1 MALSQLQSDAYR
13 AVLRAVAT
21 TQMDWSKEKLL
32 TDLRKELQI
41 TTQEHFEV
49 LTAVMQDKEIEAL
62 RENKVLEPQAANV
75 DAGLKRK
82 KDTITGRADYNKKL
96 SKKPRH
102 LELTDSPLDT
112 PTGTPLP
119 VYTPLDPPHQ
129 HRGPGRPSMRQGG
142 GYGEAVAAAAPGSG
156 GYEAKRPPG
165 RPPGSGPGSA
175 EPKRGPGRPPV
186 RLSTQPSLGGRT
198 SKRKGGLGGAAVGTG
213 TTPYGTNELVGRKI
227 WRSWPEE
234 ANPWSEGIITD
245 YKEHSDEHCI
255 VYKINTP
262 EESYEWFRLRDAK
275 TPEEYKLVDGYAEDM
290 RELVSGY
297 QAKVANQGAARQR
310 HGGRSG
316 KRGPKSG
323 GRGRPTSAL
332 VKTQP
337 LVAAVP
343 EEPLA
348 QPTLGAP
355 YGRRYLAEKLRS
367 SGAGELQA
375 MIDALNLR
383 AAEIGME
390 MQTLEE
396 LERGGLDPAHQLQL
410 QLKDLAAREKAIHAQ
425 LAALNNDDECM

>member
-1 MALSQLQSDAYR
+1 
-13 AVLRAVAT
+13 
-21 TQMDWSKEKLL
+21 MDWSKEKLL

-82 KDTITGRADYNKKL
+82 KEAMGSGRMDYNKKL

-112 PTGTPLP
+112 PSGTPLP
-119 VYTPLDPPHQ
+119 SYPPMDPLQQ
-129 HRGPGRPSMRQGG
+129 HRGPGRPSMRQS
-142 GYGEAVAAAAPGSG
+142 GYGEAAAAAPGFGS
-156 GYEAKRPPG
+156 YEAKRPIG

-186 RLSTQPSLGGRT
+186 RLTSQPSLGGRS
-198 SKRKGGLGGAAVGTG
+198 SKRKVGLGGAAVAAG

-245 YKEHSDEHCI
+245 YRDWSDEHCI

-275 TPEEYKLVDGYAEDM
+275 TPEEYRLVDGYADDM

-310 HGGRSG
+310 HGGRMG
-316 KRGPKSG
+316 KRGGKSG

-332 VKTQP
+332 VKTQQ
-337 LVAAVP
+337 LVAPAAV

-348 QPTLGAP
+348 PPVVAGSLGRP
-355 YGRRYLAEKLRS
+355 YGRQYLAEKLRS

-375 MIDALNLR
+375 MIQALNLR
-383 AAEIGME
+383 AAEIAME

-396 LERGGLDPAHQLQL
+396 LEKDGLDPAHKLQL

-425 LAALNNDDECM
+425 LAALNEDDDCL